1 MSSAK
6 TLAGLV
12 ILVPSLWLSGCG
24 TPEPSAAPPP
34 PEVGVVT
41 LHNETAVLS
50 SELPGRVVAAET
62 SEVRPQVNGIIRHR
76 LFEEG
81 SIVEAGQLLYEIED
95 APYRAALRSAQAAL
109 TRAEASINA
118 TRLQAERYQELASLK
133 AASRQDA
140 DNAQAAA
147 DQASAEVEVQQA
159 AIHAAKVDLGFT
171 RIRAPISG
179 RIGRSLVTPG
189 ALVQA
194 GQAQPLATI
203 QRTDVVHVDVMQSAA
218 ETLDLREAMLA
229 GDLIHDSDS
238 VPVELLLPN
247 GNVYPIEGQLQFSE
261 ISVNPTTGA
270 VTLRASF
277 ANPDDMLLPGMYVR
291 ARLSDGVRQQAI
303 LAPQQGITRDVR
315 GRAVALIVDAEGKVE
330 QRFVTA
336 ERAIGN
342 RWMVTE
348 GLHPG
353 DQLIVEGRHRA
364 SSGALVTSKPWA
376 PSSQP
381 ASPQVST
388 TNPGE

>member
-1 MSSAK
+1 
-6 TLAGLV
+6 
-12 ILVPSLWLSGCG
+12 
-24 TPEPSAAPPP
+24 
-34 PEVGVVT
+34 VVT
-41 LHNETAVLS
+41 LYYETAVLS

-81 SIVEAGQLLYEIED
+81 SIVEAGQPLYKIED
-95 APYRAALRSAQAAL
+95 APYRAALRSARAAL

-118 TRLQAERYQELASLK
+118 TRLQAERYQELASLN

-147 DQASAEVEVQQA
+147 AQARAEVEVQ
-159 AIHAAKVDLGFT
+159 HAAVHAAEVDLAFT
-171 RIRAPISG
+171 SILAPISG

-194 GQAQPLATI
+194 GQLQPLATI
-203 QRTDVVHVDVMQSAA
+203 QRTDIVHIDVMQSASDILNLQA
-218 ETLDLREAMLA
+218 AMLA

-247 GNVYPIEGQLQFSE
+247 GSVYPIEGRLQFSE
-261 ISVNPTTGA
+261 IAVNPSTGA

-277 ANPDDMLLPGMYVR
+277 ANPEGMLLPDMYVR

-315 GRAVALIVDAEGKVE
+315 GRAVALIVDAGGKVE
-330 QRFVTA
+330 QRIVSA

-353 DQLIVEGRHRA
+353 DRLIVEGRHRA
-364 SSGALVTSKPWA
+364 SPGARVTPKSMETPELL
-376 PSSQP
+376 SSRP
-381 ASPQVST
+381 AGKAEPT
-388 TNPGE
+388 TDSEE

>member
-76 LFEEG
+76 LFE
-81 SIVEAGQLLYEIED
+81 D

-118 TRLQAERYQELASLK
+118 TRLQAQRYQELASLK

>member
-1 MSSAK
+1 M
-6 TLAGLV
+6 
-12 ILVPSLWLSGCG
+12 
-24 TPEPSAAPPP
+24 
-34 PEVGVVT
+34 
-41 LHNETAVLS
+41 
-50 SELPGRVVAAET
+50 
-62 SEVRPQVNGIIRHR
+62 NGIIRHR

-247 GNVYPIEGQLQFSE
+247 GNVYPIEGQLQFSGTAD
-261 ISVNPTTGA
+261 SGHA
-270 VTLRASF
+270 VTIDGPPDIGGENAGFRPMEMILLGVGGCASF
-277 ANPDDMLLPGMYVR
+277 DVMSMLQK
-291 ARLSDGVRQQAI
+291 SRQQV
-303 LAPQQGITRDVR
+303 LDCR
-315 GRAVALIVDAEGKVE
+315 VE
-330 QRFVTA
+330 IEA
-336 ERAIGN
+336 ERADAVPAVFTRIHLHFV
-342 RWMVTE
+342 VTGHNLKE
-348 GLHPG
+348 KQVQRAVSLSAEKYCSASIMLAGAG
-353 DQLIVEGRHRA
+353 VEITHSYELLEFEAG
-364 SSGALVTSKPWA
+364 
-376 PSSQP
+376 
-381 ASPQVST
+381 
-388 TNPGE
+388 